1 MRLINPS
8 TEHQCSIPKDARLS
22 VHSLVNPALIP
33 LYARVGPSFEVH
45 STDIETSRW
54 LKSRLLSNIWLEE
67 DELERCQLLQCPV
80 GLLVS
85 IENTK
90 SAQQPGCNTSD
101 LLIYGTLS
109 SSLSPRRSPFLPT
122 SSFPNDQEDDLHPVV
137 KRELKIYALP
147 LSASLITKSRG
158 LPSPPLSPASNNVD
172 RSAEFAELIS
182 GFRSPSPK
190 RKRLSSLFETAAQH
204 HKRVRQRG
212 GEAVS
217 QLMANTNSQTL
228 PQLTSLKV
236 KRDNDEPSHNSL
248 EGESWRRS
256 RSLSISGSLRL
267 GKRSDGRIENARP
280 TTARSQLRDSISRTS
295 TPNPFPELQRQFSTQ
310 SSVFATDGEDQ
321 LTSKQKDDQRT
332 VSDNRALITR
342 TILTCMRLYGFHRS
356 AVRSS
361 SVSKYI
367 TSTAHPDLDG
377 INDDNIAG
385 PPAGDT
391 GLSASVSSG
400 SDEDEFKAMY
410 HATYKAATF
419 ALRKYLKEHH
429 SGGETVENIP
439 PILAKERVTNLV
451 DELLRLFCEDS

>member
-1 MRLINPS
+1 MNKRSRNEDLHRRALNP
-8 TEHQCSIPKDARLS
+8 R
-22 VHSLVNPALIP
+22 
-33 LYARVGPSFEVH
+33 
-45 STDIETSRW
+45 
-54 LKSRLLSNIWLEE
+54 
-67 DELERCQLLQCPV
+67 
-80 GLLVS
+80 VS
-85 IENTK
+85 I
-90 SAQQPGCNTSD
+90 
-101 LLIYGTLS
+101 
-109 SSLSPRRSPFLPT
+109 
-122 SSFPNDQEDDLHPVV
+122 
-137 KRELKIYALP
+137 
-147 LSASLITKSRG
+147 
-158 LPSPPLSPASNNVD
+158 
-172 RSAEFAELIS
+172 EFAELIS

-236 KRDNDEPSHNSL
+236 KRDNDEPSHNAL

-267 GKRSDGRIENARP
+267 GKRSDGRIENVRP
-280 TTARSQLRDSISRTS
+280 TTAKSQLRDSISRIS

-310 SSVFATDGEDQ
+310 SSVFATDGDDQ
-321 LTSKQKDDQRT
+321 LTSKQKDAQRT

-361 SVSKYI
+361 SVSKCI

-385 PPAGDT
+385 PLAGET
-391 GLSASVSSG
+391 GLSASVLSG